1 MKRLF
6 LTAILGISFVAYG
19 QEAPLKPAQVKVE
32 NKATAKE
39 EVKVAA
45 EKSEAEVALE
55 QGKELVV
62 KPQREGL
69 NQQQPAP
76 ITAMSSETDAKFS
89 TNLGIEGSWKLDMNP
104 ANKEIILTGGTILNK
119 VERPTNKL
127 RAMVYFSPT
136 PFSLEKPQLVGNMYS
151 FIDIDPIE
159 ANGKKVEQ
167 SFITNWAIDNMQP
180 GTYYPYIIL
189 GELNS
194 QTNEFELR
202 DVKVFDNTIVIP

>member
-6 LTAILGISFVAYG
+6 LSAILGISFLANA
-19 QEAPLKPAQVKVE
+19 QEKPLKPEQVKVE

-55 QGKELVV
+55 KGKELTV
-62 KPQREGL
+62 KSQ
-69 NQQQPAP
+69 NQQPGA

-89 TNLGIEGSWKLDMNP
+89 TTVGIEGSWKLDMNP
-104 ANKEIILTGGTILNK
+104 AQKEIILTGGTILNK
-119 VERPTNKL
+119 AETPTNKL
-127 RAMVYFSPT
+127 RAMVYFAPSK
-136 PFSLEKPQLVGNMYS
+136 FSLEKPELVGNMYS
-151 FIDIDPIE
+151 FIDIDPIF
-159 ANGKKVEQ
+159 ANGNKTEQ
-167 SFITNWAIDNMQP
+167 SFITTWAVDTMQP

-189 GELNS
+189 GELNP

-202 DVKVFDNTIVIP
+202 DVKVFDNTVTIP